1 MAHAKFSAEEIVEK
15 LRRAEEFTSLGKSIG
30 EAVQSI
36 GISEGTFYRWRREYG
51 GLLRT
56 LGHASDEKFGDTGP
70 SPSACRDTGDWSSRG
85 AEENGRLA
93 ADGAFFILRLRG
105 VQPMFDIT
113 AIGNELAKHQTVDG
127 PARILFD
134 WSQIRSWPFEPPSAA
149 SIRTWNLSAP
159 AIALGAFVHDRKWNR
174 HVALLAALL
183 RVGNAEVRS
192 FRVSDFENATAW
204 LKRELAR
211 K

>member
-1 MAHAKFSAEEIVEK
+1 
-15 LRRAEEFTSLGKSIG
+15 
-30 EAVQSI
+30 
-36 GISEGTFYRWRREYG
+36 
-51 GLLRT
+51 
-56 LGHASDEKFGDTGP
+56 
-70 SPSACRDTGDWSSRG
+70 
-85 AEENGRLA
+85 
-93 ADGAFFILRLRG
+93 
-105 VQPMFDIT
+105 MFDIT

-134 WSQIRSWPFEPPSAA
+134 WSQIRSWPFGPPSAA

-192 FRVSDFENATAW
+192 FQASDFESATRLARARARAQVVFRANAPLVVGRVQIVGGRSSSAW
-204 LKRELAR
+204 LAQSYAGSAAALPKTRCY